1 MKKLTTILILVFIV
15 SAGLFANPKIP
26 KIDNYLDSLDSDFTG
41 KNYLC
46 YMNDSC
52 TNLYKIFAV
61 TDKKYTLYFSNT
73 SLITNINITLCM
85 LFPSEK
91 DLDNYIYELDTSD
104 LENEFKSIR
113 RTIIKY
119 NINPVYSTG
128 KDNAISKITYTVYQ
142 N

>member
-1 MKKLTTILILVFIV
+1 
-15 SAGLFANPKIP
+15 
-26 KIDNYLDSLDSDFTG
+26 
-41 KNYLC
+41 
-46 YMNDSC
+46 
-52 TNLYKIFAV
+52 
-61 TDKKYTLYFSNT
+61 
-73 SLITNINITLCM
+73 M